1 MDAPFY
7 KQVIQAALRELIKF
21 KSLAAALFIIAAFL
35 VLLAGYLY
43 PKQYVTTSLLYAD
56 VTNILTPLLKGRAV
70 STELYKPGKP
80 REVLYTSRIMREVV
94 REAGLATED
103 TLPVDVERMIS
114 HIRKNTE
121 ITLEGESKNYFR
133 VTYTD
138 LNPDLSFNIHNAL
151 IKVFIN
157 DAANNKR
164 EESRGA
170 YQFIDAQVKSY
181 QRKLQE
187 AEGRLKDFNA
197 SNRDGTAQSV
207 DNRIEQIRQQIEELK
222 LQIDEQDARVISM
235 QSQLT
240 SEGQFL
246 AKRSKVDALNERL
259 ALMYSQLDTLRLSY
273 QETYPDIISLKDQI
287 SELEADIAEVEA
299 QGASGG
305 IVAGGA
311 ANPYYQELKSG
322 MMEARVAQGTMRK
335 RKVVLERMLAEEYGR
350 SSRIAERRAEFTEL
364 TRDYTVT
371 KDVYEEM
378 LLRKEAARLSM
389 TLDIEGQGVSY
400 KIQEP
405 PVFPRNPSG
414 LQFWHLAIAG
424 PFVGLLLPL
433 GLLLAFVLADPRVR
447 FTSVL
452 QDLLPADVVLLGV
465 VPHYNTPVAK
475 RVLKSDML
483 AYGGLALVAMAVYG
497 GLVAMI
503 ITETV

>member
-7 KQVIQAALRELIKF
+7 KQVIQAVFRELIQF
-21 KSLAAALFIIAAFL
+21 KSLVAAVFIITSFV

-43 PKQYVTTSLLYAD
+43 PKQYVTSSLLYAD
-56 VTNILTPLLKGRAV
+56 VTNIITPLLKGRAV
-70 STELYKPGKP
+70 STELHRPSKA
-80 REVLYTSRIMREVV
+80 REVLYTNRIMTRVV
-94 REAGLATED
+94 EEAGLITED
-103 TLPVDVERMIS
+103 TLPMEIDRMIT
-114 HIRKNTE
+114 HIRKNTL
-121 ITLEGESKNYFR
+121 IKPEGDNYFR

-138 LNPDLSFNIHNAL
+138 LDPDLSFNIHNAL
-151 IKVFIN
+151 IKVFIT
-157 DAANNKR
+157 DAADTQR

-197 SNRDGTAQSV
+197 TNRDGTAESV
-207 DNRIEQIRQQIEELK
+207 NNRIEELRQGIEEMQIE
-222 LQIDEQDARVISM
+222 IDEQDARAIALE
-235 QSQLT
+235 SQLT

-246 AKRSKVDALNERL
+246 AKRSKVDALVERL
-259 ALMYSQLDTLRLSY
+259 AVMQGQLDTLRLSY
-273 QETYPDIISLKDQI
+273 QETYPDIVSLKDQI
-287 SELEADIAEVEA
+287 AELQGDIAETEA
-299 QGASGG
+299 AAATGGMRSGG
-305 IVAGGA
+305 ET
-311 ANPYYQELKSG
+311 NPYYQELKSR
-322 MMEARVAQGTMRK
+322 MVEAKVEQGTLRK
-335 RKVVLERMLAEEYGR
+335 RKAVLERMLAEEYDR

-364 TRDYTVT
+364 TRDYNVT

-378 LLRKEAARLSM
+378 LQRKEAARLSM

-400 KIQEP
+400 KIQQP
-405 PVFPRNPSG
+405 AVFPVAPSG
-414 LQFWHLAIAG
+414 IQFWHLALAG
-424 PFVGLLLPL
+424 PFIGLLLPL
-433 GLLLAFVLADPRVR
+433 GLLVAYVLVDPRVR

-452 QDLLPADVVLLGV
+452 QDLLPADVSLLGV